1 MTIAN
6 RVKVKRKVPWW
17 RRLFSRK
24 PKLRI
29 AKAPAKPLKPINAA
43 PPKPPHNDMANRHR
57 RHWLAGVFAT
67 GIVIAGILGSPLFA
81 VQQVTA
87 KPTRNLSAKQV
98 VTASNVQTGQ
108 PLWTVWGHQT
118 KILQTA
124 RSNNDLI
131 QDVKVTTSG
140 FGKVHLQAKEY
151 RQAGYLVKG
160 DRYYVVIENG
170 RILHTALQHPTA
182 SYPVYGGF
190 KHDALFA
197 TVIRQYADLPADV
210 KRGIS
215 QIDFAPHK
223 ANPERLHLFMNDGN
237 EVYASATTLRSKM
250 KYYAGIAS
258 QMNGKGIINLE
269 VGAYSYPF
277 GFNDSS
283 VPSDSDSSSSN
294 QTDGATGTTN
304 AQTSQAGQ
312 PATQ

>member
-1 MTIAN
+1 MTIA
-6 RVKVKRKVPWW
+6 
-17 RRLFSRK
+17 K
-24 PKLRI
+24 P
-29 AKAPAKPLKPINAA
+29 PVKPLQPINAT

-67 GIVIAGILGSPLFA
+67 GIVVAGILGSPLFA
-81 VQQVTA
+81 VQQITA

-98 VTASNVQTGQ
+98 VTASGVITGQ
-108 PLWTVWGHQT
+108 PMWTIWGHQG
-118 KILQTA
+118 KILQAA
-124 RSNNDLI
+124 RNNNDLI
-131 QDVKVTTSG
+131 QDIRVTTSG
-140 FGKVHLQAKEY
+140 LGKVQLQAKEY

-190 KHDALFA
+190 KHDAMFA
-197 TVIRQYADLPADV
+197 TVIHQYAGLPADV

-237 EVYASATTLRSKM
+237 EVYASASTLRSKM

-283 VPSDSDSSSSN
+283 VPSESETSTSQSPSDS
-294 QTDGATGTTN
+294 TTATN
-304 AQTSQAGQ
+304 EQTSQAGQ